1 MKTTIIIP
9 NYNGLSFMEPC
20 FEALEAQTMKDFKIL
35 VVDNGSTDGSV
46 EWLKEREIPS
56 IFLPENTGFS
66 GAVNV
71 GIRAADTPYVILLN
85 NDTKVAPHYVE
96 ALERAMD
103 RSEKIFSVSSKMI
116 QMYHPDRLDDA
127 GDMYSLLGWAYQR
140 GVGRDLTHYRRSSRV
155 FSACAGAAIY
165 RREVFEEIGYFDEMH
180 FAYLEDIDVGYRA
193 RIAGYDNIYCPAAL
207 VWHVGSGTSGSKYN
221 SFKVKLAA
229 RNNVYLNYKNMPC
242 LQLIIN
248 AIPIA
253 AGIFVKYSFFRKLG
267 FGKDYLEGLKE
278 GIRTAKKCKKVAYR
292 PERLKN
298 YLAIELE
305 LLAGTFL
312 YVYEFAV
319 RQIEKKQH
327 LINREEKVRV
337 VTGRVCVDSNLEFA
351 RCVNGHGLAD
361 ATRRKAAYQT
371 MSERQQASER

>member
-253 AGIFVKYSFFRKLG
+253 AGIFVKYSFFRKSG

-319 RQIEKKQH
+319 RQIEKK
-327 LINREEKVRV
+327 
-337 VTGRVCVDSNLEFA
+337 
-351 RCVNGHGLAD
+351 
-361 ATRRKAAYQT
+361 AA
-371 MSERQQASER
+371 SDKS